1 MIGRGGWFKALL
13 DLVFPPVCAAC
24 GVFLEQGERIRR
36 SLTGG
41 FGLCPKCED
50 SIPWHRPPYC
60 PRCAATI
67 RSAAVPSHACGDC
80 ISHPPPFDSAKAVMD
95 YDGEVLTLVHRMKF
109 EPRPSLARY
118 LGSLLGEMLH
128 EDLKGLGLNGI
139 VPVPLHTK
147 RLRERGFNQ
156 ALLMSKGTA
165 KRLDIPV
172 LRRALVRVRW
182 TRPQIGLNRKQRR
195 DNVKGAFVV
204 PDAVVVKGGRW
215 LLVDDVYT
223 SGATLREAS
232 KVLKRAG
239 AEEVH
244 VMTLARVDR

>member
-1 MIGRGGWFKALL
+1 MSGRYGWFKALL

-67 RSAAVPSHACGDC
+67 RSAAVPSHVCGDC

-128 EDLKGLGLNGI
+128 EDLKGLELDGI

-165 KRLDIPV
+165 KE
-172 LRRALVRVRW
+172 
-182 TRPQIGLNRKQRR
+182 TRYPGASPRTGPGKMDSPPDRTEPTAEAGKRQRR
-195 DNVKGAFVV
+195 IRRSGRTGRKRRPMAPRGRRLHVGGHAERGVQGVETRRGRGGA
-204 PDAVVVKGGRW
+204 R
-215 LLVDDVYT
+215 DDL
-223 SGATLREAS
+223 G
-232 KVLKRAG
+232 
-239 AEEVH
+239 
-244 VMTLARVDR
+244 